1 MSDFYDSQKG
11 KKPKPNLVTGVRP
24 TGSPLNGVTLVI
36 AVTVLLVL
44 YSDRPPAGRRRLHL
58 IPAKPW

>member
-11 KKPKPNLVTGVRP
+11 KKPAPNLVTGVRP

-44 YSDRPPAGRRRLHL
+44 
-58 IPAKPW
+58 